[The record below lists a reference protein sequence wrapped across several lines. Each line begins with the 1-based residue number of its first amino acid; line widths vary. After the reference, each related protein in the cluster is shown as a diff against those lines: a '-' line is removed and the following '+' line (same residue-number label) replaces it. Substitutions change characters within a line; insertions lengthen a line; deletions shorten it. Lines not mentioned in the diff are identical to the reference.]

1 MYIARSD
8 RVQNVLLL
16 CFSAL
21 PAAVAWQHRDTP
33 LSTFDYAVTALFV
46 SVWLIEVVADE
57 QQWNFQ
63 TEKWRL
69 RNAGKKPETDDQ
81 RRGFLTEGLFRFSRH
96 PNFWAEQ
103 SVWWTFF
110 LFSVTS
116 SGQWLNYSL
125 VGALQLSLLFQG
137 STDYT
142 EKLSLKKYPDYAD
155 YQKCTSRLLPWFP
168 GKMPQKKE

>member
-1 MYIARSD
+1 M
-8 RVQNVLLL
+8 LLL

-21 PAAVAWQHRDTP
+21 PAAVAWQYRDSP
-33 LSTFDYAVTALFV
+33 ISNYDYGIALLFV

-69 RNAGKKPETDDQ
+69 RNAGKKPETEDQ
-81 RRGFLTEGLFRFSRH
+81 RRGFLTKGLFRYSRH

-103 SVWWTFF
+103 TVWWVFF
-110 LFSVTS
+110 LFSVS
-116 SGQWLNYSL
+116 ASRQWLNYS
-125 VGALQLSLLFQG
+125 VIGVLQLSLLFQG

-168 GKMPQKKE
+168 GNMPQKKE